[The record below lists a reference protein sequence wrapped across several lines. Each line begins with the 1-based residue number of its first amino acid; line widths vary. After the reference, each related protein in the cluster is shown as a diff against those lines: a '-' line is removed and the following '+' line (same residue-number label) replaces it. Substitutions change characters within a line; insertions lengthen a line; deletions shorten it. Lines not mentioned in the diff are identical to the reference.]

1 MSEKT
6 AQTSDK
12 KAAIGKP
19 RANDQQ
25 SKTNDQRA
33 LATNKIPA
41 ASVCHRTAK
50 NRAMM
55 SEK

>member
-1 MSEKT
+1 MSENT

-19 RANDQQ
+19 RANDEQ